1 MADPRPQSEEDVFA
15 ICYYN
20 YAIVENRKSDE
31 DLVYLLYHNIL
42 PDIVMTPKKFRM
54 EKILPMLNYTK
65 AYLSL
70 EYIIQKFK
78 PIVTYWHKFLNSD
91 ICKNLRRDY
100 TRCCCCKGEGG
111 GEDGGEDGD
120 VCPDRLNIY
129 NFLDIYTKHCA
140 IRRYKPL
147 LEIFS
152 PHYNNPD
159 LHSLSWQLHTGKLI
173 KYCTLRYG
181 DRMDPDVIALTNL
194 LNVSNNFMLSSR
206 CAWITGCLVV
216 E

>member
-1 MADPRPQSEEDVFA
+1 MADPRPQTEEDVFA

-42 PDIVMTPKKFRM
+42 LYPDVIPRKFNM
-54 EKILPMLNYTK
+54 KKILPMLNYTK

-78 PIVTYWHKFLNSD
+78 PGITYWIKFLNSD
-91 ICKNLRRDY
+91 ICHRPILNNNMI
-100 TRCCCCKGEGG
+100 CCCKDE
-111 GEDGGEDGD
+111 
-120 VCPDRLNIY
+120 VCPSRETIY
-129 NFLDIYTKHCA
+129 KFLDIYTKHCV
-140 IRRYKPL
+140 IRRYKSL
-147 LEIFS
+147 LKIFS
-152 PHYNNPD
+152 PYYNNPD
-159 LHSLSWQLHTGKLI
+159 LHSISWKLHTGKLI

-181 DRMDPDVIALTNL
+181 DRTNDYVIKLIKFTDSADM
-194 LNVSNNFMLSSR
+194 FPSSKR
-206 CAWITGCLVV
+206 GMYVMACLRL

>member
-1 MADPRPQSEEDVFA
+1 MADPRPQTEENVFA

-20 YAIVENRKSDE
+20 YAKNRKSDE

-42 PDIVMTPKKFRM
+42 PVCGITPRKFNM
-54 EKILPMLNYTK
+54 KKILPMLNYTK

-78 PIVTYWHKFLNSD
+78 PGITYWIKFLNSD
-91 ICKNLRRDY
+91 ICLRSIWNN
-100 TRCCCCKGEGG
+100 TRICCCKDE
-111 GEDGGEDGD
+111 
-120 VCPDRLNIY
+120 VCPSRETIY
-129 NFLDIYTKHCA
+129 NFLDIYTKHCV

-152 PHYNNPD
+152 PYWKNPD
-159 LHSLSWQLHTGKLI
+159 LHSISWKLHTGKLI

-181 DRMDPDVIALTNL
+181 DRTDAYVIELIKFTDRADM
-194 LNVSNNFMLSSR
+194 FPSSKR
-206 CAWITGCLVV
+206 GIFVAACLRL

>member
-1 MADPRPQSEEDVFA
+1 MADPRPQTEEDVFA

-20 YAIVENRKSDE
+20 YAKNRKSDE
-31 DLVYLLYHNIL
+31 DLVYLLKHNIL
-42 PDIVMTPKKFRM
+42 PYPGVIPRKFNM
-54 EKILPMLNYTK
+54 KKILPMLNYTK

-78 PIVTYWHKFLNSD
+78 PVITYWLKFLNSD
-91 ICKNLRRDY
+91 ICKFNRWHNSN
-100 TRCCCCKGEGG
+100 CCGKDE
-111 GEDGGEDGD
+111 
-120 VCPDRLNIY
+120 VCPSGESIY
-129 NFLDIYTKHCA
+129 KFLDIYTKHCV

-152 PHYNNPD
+152 PGWKNPD
-159 LHSLSWQLHTGKLI
+159 LHSISWKLHTGKLI

-181 DRMDPDVIALTNL
+181 DRTDDYVIELIKFTDSADM
-194 LNVSNNFMLSSR
+194 FLSSKR
-206 CAWITGCLVV
+206 GIFVMACLVV